1 MLDKTFDNEF
11 ANLETSRIFRERRK
25 RADMARGPRHHYSIT
40 SRTSAFISS
49 QNFFDSIAL
58 WPLFLSSQKKK
69 KKKEK
74 CFIINLLQN
83 LDVDRGSIKKSNNFQ
98 QNNSDI
104 ILHGAIII
112 EGLLQ

>member
-1 MLDKTFDNEF
+1 MLDKTFVHDNEF

-58 WPLFLSSQKKK
+58 WPLFLSPSSR

-83 LDVDRGSIKKSNNFQ
+83 LDVDRGSNNFQ

-104 ILHGAIII
+104 ILRGAIII
-112 EGLLQ
+112 ECLLQ